1 DLSFASLIQ
10 SDNTVGC
17 GCLEAAHLTN
27 VFNRAPN
34 PNRIRCDLFQT
45 NVNLLGKRPGTQEAR
60 RPMDNIGVQ
69 YGLAALNS
77 GAISVTEFLD
87 LNQKVGGYDGDGN
100 TQAARS
106 EADPDALKLTYAGGF
121 KNSFKGPGLA
131 NIPIITQ
138 RGNADAVGDI
148 HDTMQD
154 LIIRARLQR
163 ANGRS
168 DMAGTPVLAGQHSF
182 YAITQLYLFR
192 EGRRDNPAM
201 TAVAKTMKDEDLR
214 GFSDFIATLPAVP
227 APPPATPADPAR
239 MARGQALAQEH
250 RCLLCHGADL
260 SGGQQVP
267 RIAQQHEDYL
277 QLSLQGFR
285 TGKRPGYTQAMGE
298 AVGRVPP
305 EDLDTLAYYVA
316 RFPGAAPK
324 PPPK

>member
-1 DLSFASLIQ
+1 MAAMIMAAAAS
-10 SDNTVGC
+10 S
-17 GCLEAAHLTN
+17 A
-27 VFNRAPN
+27 
-34 PNRIRCDLFQT
+34 
-45 NVNLLGKRPGTQEAR
+45 
-60 RPMDNIGVQ
+60 
-69 YGLAALNS
+69 
-77 GAISVTEFLD
+77 GA
-87 LNQKVGGYDGDGN
+87 QG
-100 TQAARS
+100 TQAA
-106 EADPDALKLTYAGGF
+106 KGGYA
-121 KNSFKGPGLA
+121 
-131 NIPIITQ
+131 Q
-138 RGNADAVGDI
+138 RYAELCASCHGAA
-148 HDTMQD
+148 
-154 LIIRARLQR
+154 
-163 ANGRS
+163 GRS

-227 APPPATPADPAR
+227 PPPPAAPADAAR

>member
-1 DLSFASLIQ
+1 MAAMIMAAAAS
-10 SDNTVGC
+10 SVGAQ
-17 GCLEAAHLTN
+17 GMQAT
-27 VFNRAPN
+27 
-34 PNRIRCDLFQT
+34 
-45 NVNLLGKRPGTQEAR
+45 K
-60 RPMDNIGVQ
+60 
-69 YGLAALNS
+69 
-77 GAISVTEFLD
+77 
-87 LNQKVGGYDGDGN
+87 GGYA
-100 TQAARS
+100 QR
-106 EADPDALKLTYAGGF
+106 YAELCASCHG
-121 KNSFKGPGLA
+121 
-131 NIPIITQ
+131 
-138 RGNADAVGDI
+138 
-148 HDTMQD
+148 
-154 LIIRARLQR
+154 

-227 APPPATPADPAR
+227 PPPPAAPADTAR

>member
-1 DLSFASLIQ
+1 MAALIMAAAASSASAQ
-10 SDNTVGC
+10 
-17 GCLEAAHLTN
+17 
-27 VFNRAPN
+27 
-34 PNRIRCDLFQT
+34 
-45 NVNLLGKRPGTQEAR
+45 GTQ
-60 RPMDNIGVQ
+60 V
-69 YGLAALNS
+69 
-77 GAISVTEFLD
+77 V
-87 LNQKVGGYDGDGN
+87 KGGYA
-100 TQAARS
+100 QR
-106 EADPDALKLTYAGGF
+106 YAELCASCHG
-121 KNSFKGPGLA
+121 
-131 NIPIITQ
+131 
-138 RGNADAVGDI
+138 
-148 HDTMQD
+148 
-154 LIIRARLQR
+154 

-316 RFPGAAPK
+316 RFPGASPK